1 MEGNPYESLWDEI
14 SEESEQPD
22 EQDVRW
28 GLAVPKGWRH
38 ERAQAQARRHR

>member
-1 MEGNPYESLWDEI
+1 MEGNPYKSLWDEI

-28 GLAVPKGWRH
+28 GVGSTEGLASREGSGSGS
-38 ERAQAQARRHR
+38 